1 MRKYILI
8 ICLIGFLKSN
18 SQIKNDT
25 LTNQKLINLVKSGI
39 SDVLIKKFIS
49 SASNVNFDLS
59 TEGLIFLKQNKL
71 SDSIILALFDKS
83 SNPSNVKLTENRYLN
98 NSQSNVKLIADTLL
112 QGFKPGIYYLNPNNK
127 KYIKLAGVKSSMQM
141 GGRHLVVS
149 FKLKWFY
156 EFVGNSAQLNIS
168 TENPEFYLVTGY
180 NIGGTIFEAS
190 RFVLINAE
198 KNKKTRTIDIKNG
211 FLGTKSVNGPTT
223 FSEQDGMINI
233 KYQEINENIYKIT
246 IDKKLQIG
254 SYYFAPSQIIKD
266 VSMEFFEFDI
276 VK

>member
-1 MRKYILI
+1 
-8 ICLIGFLKSN
+8 
-18 SQIKNDT
+18 
-25 LTNQKLINLVKSGI
+25 
-39 SDVLIKKFIS
+39 VLIKKFIS